1 MDILKKRALA
11 KSVVAVSIYVGTERT
26 RANGIVELACRV
38 SEQRGHTACGVLR
51 AGSVAREGSIAN
63 GRIVIC
69 GVVIERND
77 ANPYI
82 ACAGRVFE
90 KRIGTIG
97 HVVAGSVIV
106 ERVIASSGVAD
117 PADVVVKRS

>member
-1 MDILKKRALA
+1 MKADRGVVSARGVA
-11 KSVVAVSIYVGTERT
+11 K
-26 RANGIVELACRV
+26 
-38 SEQRGHTACGVLR
+38 
-51 AGSVAREGSIAN
+51 EGSSAN

-69 GVVIERND
+69 GVVIERGY

-97 HVVAGSVIV
+97 CVVTGSVIV
-106 ERVIASSGVAD
+106 ERVITGRRIAD
-117 PADVVVKRS
+117 PGNVL